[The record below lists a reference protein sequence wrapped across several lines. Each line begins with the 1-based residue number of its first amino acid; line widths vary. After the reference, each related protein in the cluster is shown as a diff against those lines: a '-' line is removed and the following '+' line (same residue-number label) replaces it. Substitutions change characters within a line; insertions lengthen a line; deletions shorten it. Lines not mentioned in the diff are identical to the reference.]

1 MYKISISPDIK
12 EALLVFTIVLVAM
25 VSFVAVSDMYKS
37 NASDETTLFNSE
49 MRKWRNKIDD
59 ANRNNQILVQHEDTF
74 KRLQAESI
82 IGEENRL
89 SWVEVVQRV
98 ADSRGIASVKY
109 DIASRVLVDKSQLE
123 KRYKDIDVFK
133 STMSIEM
140 KFIHEGDLFVMLN
153 ALRDEAKGLMTV
165 DKCDVE
171 LINKEVNEGVIGQDT
186 TDNMRAY
193 CEISWYTLKK
203 TKKART

>member
-1 MYKISISPDIK
+1 MYKLTINPDTK
-12 EALLVFTIVLVAM
+12 KALVYFSVILLSMSSLVAL
-25 VSFVAVSDMYKS
+25 SDMYMSKANDK
-37 NASDETTLFNSE
+37 NARVMRE
-49 MRKWRNKIDD
+49 MRSWSNKIDE

-74 KRLQAESI
+74 KELKNNSI
-82 IGEENRL
+82 IGDENRL
-89 SWVEVVQRV
+89 SWVEVVQKV

-109 DIASRVLVDKSQLE
+109 NITSQILLDKKALDE
-123 KRYKDIDVFK
+123 KYKGIDVFK
-133 STMSIEM
+133 SVMSIEM

-153 ALRDEAKGLMTV
+153 ALRSEAKGLMTV

-171 LINKEVNEGVIGQDT
+171 LINKDVNEGIIGQDA

-203 TKKART
+203 SENG

>member
-1 MYKISISPDIK
+1 MYKLTINPDTK
-12 EALLVFTIVLVAM
+12 KALVYFAVILLSMSSLVAL
-25 VSFVAVSDMYKS
+25 SDMYMSKANDK
-37 NASDETTLFNSE
+37 NARVMRE
-49 MRKWRNKIDD
+49 MRSWSNKIDE

-74 KRLQAESI
+74 KELKNNSI
-82 IGEENRL
+82 IGDENRL
-89 SWVEVVQRV
+89 SWVEVVQKV

-109 DIASRVLVDKSQLE
+109 NITSQILLDKKALDE
-123 KRYKDIDVFK
+123 KYKGIDVFK
-133 STMSIEM
+133 SVMSIEM

-153 ALRDEAKGLMTV
+153 ALRSEAKGLMTV

-171 LINKEVNEGVIGQDT
+171 LINKDVNEGIIGQDA

-203 TKKART
+203 SENG